1 MRPVAEQW
9 KMYGKN
15 LADYCRI
22 HSMDIND
29 PESERQ
35 RRLCWLECM
44 KIQGMLETAYEEGIE
59 KGFERG
65 IKRGIERGKKIYK
78 AIVEC
83 AESLK
88 QGTEQW
94 MAICAEHKEIH
105 EAMEMLR
112 KGTPLEEASSYTR
125 IPLEALKLLESSL
138 TEENFPGS

>member
-1 MRPVAEQW
+1 MEKRKETLKLRPVAEQW

-44 KIQGMLETAYEEGIE
+44 KIQGMLDTACEEGIE

-65 IKRGIERGKKIYK
+65 IKRGIERGKNLSSHSGMRGKF
-78 AIVEC
+78 
-83 AESLK
+83 
-88 QGTEQW
+88 
-94 MAICAEHKEIH
+94 
-105 EAMEMLR
+105 EAGYRAVDGYLR
-112 KGTPLEEASSYTR
+112 GA
-125 IPLEALKLLESSL
+125 
-138 TEENFPGS
+138 